1 MTKEYIINYLK
12 EHKDEFS
19 QKFGITKL
27 GLFGS
32 YAKGNA
38 TNNSDIDIL
47 IELESNLIDIHEK
60 KTIFKE
66 TLENYFNTKVDI
78 AREKYLKPFVKQEV
92 LKEVEYV

>member
-32 YAKGNA
+32 YVKGNV

-47 IELESNLIDIHEK
+47 IELENNLTDIHEK

-78 AREKYLKPFVKQEV
+78 AREKYLKPFAKQEV

>member
-38 TNNSDIDIL
+38 TNTSDIDIL
-47 IELESNLIDIHEK
+47 IELENNLTDIHEK

-66 TLENYFNTKVDI
+66 TLENYFNTKVDV
-78 AREKYLKPFVKQEV
+78 AREKYLKPFAKQEV

>member
-1 MTKEYIINYLK
+1 MTKEYIINYLS

-32 YAKGNA
+32 YVRDEA
-38 TNNSDIDIL
+38 TKNSDIDIL
-47 IELESNLIDIHEK
+47 IELESNLTDIHEK
-60 KTIFKE
+60 KTTFKQI
-66 TLENYFNTKVDI
+66 LEDYFNTKVDI
-78 AREKYLKPFVKQEV
+78 AREKYLKPFAKHEV

>member
-12 EHKDEFS
+12 EHKDEFA

-47 IELESNLIDIHEK
+47 IELENNLTDIHEK

-78 AREKYLKPFVKQEV
+78 AREKYLKPFAKQEV

>member
-1 MTKEYIINYLK
+1 MTKEYIINYLS

-32 YAKGNA
+32 YARGEAKK
-38 TNNSDIDIL
+38 NSDIDIL
-47 IELESNLIDIHEK
+47 IELENNLTDIHDK
-60 KTIFKE
+60 KSDLKK
-66 TLENYFNTKVDI
+66 TLENYFHLKVDI
-78 AREKYLKPFVKQEV
+78 AREKYLRPLVKKEI

>member
-1 MTKEYIINYLK
+1 MTKEYIINYLS
-12 EHKDEFS
+12 EHKDEFA

-47 IELESNLIDIHEK
+47 IELENNLSDIHEK

-66 TLENYFNTKVDI
+66 TLENYFKIKVDI
-78 AREKYLKPFVKQEV
+78 AREKYLKPFAKQEV